1 MSQLP
6 ALIERTVPHRNTPST
21 EFSPIVRIQK
31 AIFQQAAA
39 LGASDIHIEPGR
51 RSTRIRCRV
60 HGALRQTAELPRWLH
75 DNVVVRMKVIAHLD
89 VSERRVPQDG
99 HINAE
104 ATGTDDAR
112 VSTLPS
118 RWGEKVVIRLL
129 KRAQAA
135 MSLADIGFPKP
146 FEDKLRAWI
155 RRSQGILF
163 VVGPTGSGKTTTL
176 YGLIHELRNEP
187 LNVVTIE
194 DPIEYEIDGITQVQT
209 HERAGL
215 TFARVLRA
223 ILRQDP
229 DVILVGEIRDSETAK
244 TAVHASMTGHLVLST
259 LHANDSVAA
268 MSRLAELG
276 IERSVAASVILGV
289 VAQRLVRLNC
299 PKCAQ
304 PDSPRLLYMDCLGIP
319 RSEAGRFRRSAGCAD
334 CGFTGTTG
342 RTGMFELLEM
352 TGRIRELCADN
363 PEGNEARIRHAAAD
377 AGMVTLMQ
385 QAASLA
391 LAGAIS
397 IDEAYRFGYAGE
409 TS

>member
-6 ALIERTVPHRNTPST
+6 ALIERTTPRQST
-21 EFSPIVRIQK
+21 PTRDLSPIIRIQK
-31 AIFQQAAA
+31 TIFLEAAS

-51 RSTRIRCRV
+51 RCTRIRLRI

-75 DNVVVRMKVIAHLD
+75 ENLVVRIKVLATLD

-112 VSTLPS
+112 VSTIPS
-118 RWGEKVVIRLL
+118 RWGEKIVIRLL
-129 KRAQAA
+129 RRAQSA
-135 MSLADIGFPKP
+135 MSLSDIGFPRP
-146 FEDKLRAWI
+146 FEDRLRSWI

-194 DPIEYEIDGITQVQT
+194 DPIEYEVDGITQIQT
-209 HERAGL
+209 NERAGL

-229 DVILVGEIRDSETAK
+229 DVILVGEIRDAETAK

-259 LHANDSVAA
+259 LHANDAVAA
-268 MSRLAELG
+268 ISRLAELG
-276 IERSVAASVILGV
+276 IERTVAASVILGV

-299 PKCAQ
+299 PSCVQ
-304 PDSPRLLYMDCLGIP
+304 VDSPTPLYLDCLEIP
-319 RSEAGRFRRSAGCAD
+319 RTEAGRFRQSAGCSE
-334 CGFTGTTG
+334 CGFTGSRG

-352 TGRIRELCADN
+352 SGRIQELCA
-363 PEGNEARIRHAAAD
+363 EGNENRIRRAAVD
-377 AGMVTLMQ
+377 AGMISLRH

-409 TS
+409 AS

>member
-6 ALIERTVPHRNTPST
+6 ALIERTTPRQGVPTK

-31 AIFQQAAA
+31 TIFLEAAA

-51 RSTRIRCRV
+51 RCTRIRLRI
-60 HGALRQTAELPRWLH
+60 HGVLRQTAELPRWLH
-75 DNVVVRMKVIAHLD
+75 ENLVVRIKVIASLD

-104 ATGTDDAR
+104 GTGTDDAR

-118 RWGEKVVIRLL
+118 RWGEKIVIRLL
-129 KRAQAA
+129 RKAQSA
-135 MSLADIGFPKP
+135 MSLSAIGFPKP

-176 YGLIHELRNEP
+176 YGLIHELRSEP
-187 LNVVTIE
+187 INVVTIE
-194 DPIEYEIDGITQVQT
+194 DPIEYEIDGITQIQT
-209 HERAGL
+209 NERAGL

-229 DVILVGEIRDSETAK
+229 DVILVGEIRDAETAK

-259 LHANDSVAA
+259 LHANDAVAA
-268 MSRLAELG
+268 LSRLAELG

-299 PKCAQ
+299 PSCVTADI
-304 PDSPRLLYMDCLGIP
+304 PASLYLDCLNIP
-319 RSEAGRFRRSAGCAD
+319 RSEADRCRQSRGCPD
-334 CGFTGTTG
+334 CGFSGSKG

-352 TGRIRELCADN
+352 TGRLQELC
-363 PEGNEARIRHAAAD
+363 ESGNENLIRRAAVD
-377 AGMVTLMQ
+377 AGMISLKQ

-397 IDEAYRFGYAGE
+397 IDEAYRFGYSGE
-409 TS
+409 SL

>member
-6 ALIERTVPHRNTPST
+6 ALIERTTPRQASPT
-21 EFSPIVRIQK
+21 VDFSPIVRIQK
-31 AIFQQAAA
+31 TIFLEAAA

-51 RSTRIRCRV
+51 RSTRLRYRI
-60 HGALRQTAELPRWLH
+60 HGSLRQTAELPRWLH
-75 DNVVVRMKVIAHLD
+75 DNLVVRIKVIATLD

-118 RWGEKVVIRLL
+118 RWGEKIVIRLL
-129 KRAQAA
+129 RRAQSA
-135 MSLADIGFPKP
+135 MSLTDIGFPKP

-194 DPIEYEIDGITQVQT
+194 DPIEYEVDGITQIQT
-209 HERAGL
+209 NERAGL

-229 DVILVGEIRDSETAK
+229 DVILVGEIRDAETAK

-259 LHANDSVAA
+259 LHANDAVAA
-268 MSRLAELG
+268 LSRLAELG
-276 IERSVAASVILGV
+276 IDRRVAASVILGV

-299 PKCAQ
+299 PSCTEADTPK
-304 PDSPRLLYMDCLGIP
+304 PLYMDCLGIP
-319 RSEAGRFRRSAGCAD
+319 RSEAGRFRQSPGCSE
-334 CGFTGTTG
+334 CGFTGSRG
-342 RTGMFELLEM
+342 RTGIFELLEM
-352 TGRIRELCADN
+352 TGRIQELCE
-363 PEGNEARIRHAAAD
+363 EGNENQIRVAAID
-377 AGMVTLMQ
+377 AGMISLKH
-385 QAASLA
+385 QAATLA

-397 IDEAYRFGYAGE
+397 IDEAYRFGYSGE
-409 TS
+409 AL